1 MNRTRAADD
10 FATIKARMEE
20 LLHPRRAADDFATI
34 RARIEE
40 LRREREGKPREE
52 VQRDPPLPRGGSIRW
67 PPSEI
72 GEGPGR
78 VRQSGPI
85 RRYAESGIS
94 RFRRN
99 TLTQH
104 LGPSWSRGFSAGAAV
119 GIFASVSASMDHDAT
134 ASGTNGLSR
143 VRAQ

>member
-1 MNRTRAADD
+1 MMNMGGNAVNRPRAADD
-10 FATIKARMEE
+10 FTAIKARMEE
-20 LLHPRRAADDFATI
+20 LRRPRRAADDFSTI
-34 RARIEE
+34 RARMEE

-85 RRYAESGIS
+85 RR
-94 RFRRN
+94 
-99 TLTQH
+99 
-104 LGPSWSRGFSAGAAV
+104 
-119 GIFASVSASMDHDAT
+119 
-134 ASGTNGLSR
+134 
-143 VRAQ
+143 